1 MEIEAKSNFC
11 HTIICKDT
19 YLFDRIQFF
28 VFILLLPIK
37 FQQNYLDAFVGKID
51 KFA

>member
-1 MEIEAKSNFC
+1 M
-11 HTIICKDT
+11 

-37 FQQNYLDAFVGKID
+37 FQQNYLDAFVGEID
-51 KFA
+51 KFALFMYSKTTRIM